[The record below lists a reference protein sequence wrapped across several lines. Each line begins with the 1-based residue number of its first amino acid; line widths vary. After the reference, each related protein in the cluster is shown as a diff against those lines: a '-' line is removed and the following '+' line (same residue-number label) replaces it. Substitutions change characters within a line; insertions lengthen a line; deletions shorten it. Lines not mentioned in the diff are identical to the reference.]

1 MVFFLLSLDKLASQS
16 NTFTGPSEFTH
27 EAGKAVD
34 GIYLPNRLHE
44 LTSIAVTKS
53 LLNPWWRVDLGEV
66 HCVWA
71 VNILNR
77 AG

>member
-1 MVFFLLSLDKLASQS
+1 MASQS
-16 NTFTGPSEFTH
+16 ATFMGGSEYTY

-34 GIYLPNRLHE
+34 GIYLPNELHG

-53 LLNPWWRVDLGEV
+53 LLNPWWRVDLGQV
-66 HCVWA
+66 HCIWA